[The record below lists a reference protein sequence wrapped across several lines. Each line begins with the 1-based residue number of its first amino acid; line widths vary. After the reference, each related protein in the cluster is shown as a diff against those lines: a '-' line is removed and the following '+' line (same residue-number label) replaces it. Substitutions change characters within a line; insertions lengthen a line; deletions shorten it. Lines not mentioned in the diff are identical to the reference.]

1 MLQHRWLMVTIL
13 MMVSG
18 AVLLAPTRAQVIEP
32 EQDDPAALQILGR
45 LNAWRLEVGAPPLKP
60 NDTLKAMAIMQAH
73 YLASLPE
80 ITGGDSMHLGEN
92 GDNVRDRA
100 LYPEF
105 NWATYGGQ
113 AAVAEVGAA
122 SSEDWAMDFWH
133 GSDIHRETIT
143 NPVMREV
150 GVAAVTHPW
159 GHVYIVVL
167 GSRPDVLP
175 ALVDPRTNVLFL
187 TQDLWKYGAGN
198 APPTQV
204 FLFDADGRPLNG
216 GAGQPWAAAI
226 LIPVEA
232 VGKLYV
238 LYDDGSSKSL
248 TEVDLVADQVILPG
262 YVSILETPIATA
274 EF

>member
-1 MLQHRWLMVTIL
+1 MKHSRWLTMTIL
-13 MMVSG
+13 IMVMSILYP
-18 AVLLAPTRAQVIEP
+18 AAAQVIEP
-32 EQDDPAALQILGR
+32 GQDDPMAATHILGL
-45 LNAWRLEVGAPPLKP
+45 LNARRLEVGAPPLKP
-60 NDTLKAMAIMQAH
+60 NDTLKAMAIMQAS

-80 ITGGDSMHLGEN
+80 ITGGNSMHIGAN

-100 LYPEF
+100 LFPEF

-122 SSEDWAMDFWH
+122 SSEEWAMDFWH
-133 GSDIHRETIT
+133 ESDIHRETIT
-143 NPVMREV
+143 NPMMREV
-150 GVAAVTHPW
+150 GVAAVVHPW

-175 ALVDPRTNVLFL
+175 VLVDPRTNMLYL

-198 APPTQV
+198 APATQV

-216 GAGQPWAAAI
+216 GAGQAWAAAI
-226 LIPVEA
+226 PMPSGA

-238 LYDDGSSKSL
+238 LYDDGISKSL
-248 TEVDLVADQVILPG
+248 TAVDLVADQIILPG
-262 YVSILETPIATA
+262 YVSMMETPIATP